1 VRRQR
6 FDPHRVI
13 NQIKYWA
20 IEITILVLFLKWLG
34 GSLWH
39 ELGFDHPSAAGA
51 AEVCSVVEPD
61 KK

>member
-1 VRRQR
+1 MRRPR

-39 ELGFDHPSAAGA
+39 ELGFDHSAEAKA
-51 AEVCSVVEPD
+51 AQSCVVEQPRR
-61 KK
+61 